1 MAGTLTYFVLL
12 GGAIAVAIGLFYG
25 LRLVK
30 LI

>member
-1 MAGTLTYFVLL
+1 MAGVLAYFVLL
-12 GGAIAVAIGLFYG
+12 GGAIAVAIGLFYS